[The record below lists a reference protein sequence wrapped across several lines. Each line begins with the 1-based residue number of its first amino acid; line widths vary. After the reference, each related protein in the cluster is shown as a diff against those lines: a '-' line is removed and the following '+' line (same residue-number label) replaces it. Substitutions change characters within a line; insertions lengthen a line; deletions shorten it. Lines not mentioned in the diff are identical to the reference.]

1 MYAFI
6 QDGGRQVRVEP
17 GKTAYLDYRAEWK
30 PGEEVLLDKVL
41 LVSGGDLKVGSP
53 YVEGVQVK
61 AKVEGHVKGKKV
73 VVFRFKRRKNVRV
86 KKGFRHRYTKVLVEE
101 IPGA

>member
-17 GKTAYLDYRAEWK
+17 GKTVYLDYRDQWS

-41 LVSGGDLKVGSP
+41 LLGGEELKVGSP
-53 YVEGVQVK
+53 YVEGVQVR
-61 AKVEGHVKGKKV
+61 AKVEGHVKGKKI

-86 KKGFRHRYTKVLVEE
+86 KKGFRPRYTKVRVEE
-101 IPGA
+101 FSVA